1 MTILSDIQTRVNDIR
16 TRGNTVISTLD
27 AFSGA
32 ALNLAAFDENNIVSN
47 TTTLSL
53 TGTSSV
59 SISGGTVS
67 MSATGALTISGATV
81 TINGTS
87 WATLVSTVGS
97 HSSSISDH
105 ETRIQALE
113 AAANTP

>member
-1 MTILSDIQTRVNDIR
+1 MPILTDIQARVNDIR
-16 TRGNTVISTLD
+16 NRGTTVITTLD
-27 AFSGA
+27 AFTAA
-32 ALNLAAFDENNIVSN
+32 ALNPGVVDDDNLSS
-47 TTTLSL
+47 TSTTLSL

-87 WATLVSTVGS
+87 WATIVSAVN
-97 HSSSISDH
+97 DH

-113 AAANTP
+113 AAAANT